1 MIYTT
6 RMEPWR
12 VIGLLSG
19 TSMDGVDVAAVE
31 FRLRAGVIESLPLGY
46 SSLPY
51 PETLR
56 RELVSLTRSEDKG
69 PSAWCG
75 LETETGRVFATAAR
89 YGVEQLAG
97 GRADLIGSLGQTVRH
112 ETVRGRTLGTL
123 QLGGSARIA
132 EATGLPVLADPR
144 SRDVAAGGQGAPLAP
159 VLDVLWLAGLFPP
172 VGNTP
177 PPGRVLALNLGG
189 IANITVVGEGD
200 PLAYDTGPG
209 NALIDAAAELVGSE
223 EGRDT
228 DGTLAARGRVR
239 PDLLERL
246 LSDDYFRL
254 RPPKTTGKE
263 HFGDE
268 YLRNALEALPE
279 VSAPDLL
286 RTVTEL
292 TVRTVTE
299 ACAAHEAALVIASGG
314 GVANPVL
321 MSGLRRELGRHG
333 AELNTSG
340 QHGIPPDAKEAFLAA
355 LLGFL
360 GMHGIAGNIAS
371 CTGAEG
377 PRVLGT
383 ITPGNRPLSPPDPVG
398 TPVTALRIS
407 TPSAF
412 HTSDREST
420 CASSTWQ

>member
-1 MIYTT
+1 M
-6 RMEPWR
+6 
-12 VIGLLSG
+12 IGLLSG

-46 SSLPY
+46 SSFPY
-51 PETLR
+51 PEALR

-69 PSAWCG
+69 PSAWCR

-112 ETVRGRTLGTL
+112 ETARGRTLGTL

-159 VLDVLWLAGLFPP
+159 VLDVLWLAGLF
-172 VGNTP
+172 TP
-177 PPGRVLALNLGG
+177 LGDTPAPGRVLALNLGG

-209 NALIDAAAELVGSE
+209 NALIDAAAELVGTE
-223 EGRDT
+223 EERDT
-228 DGTLAARGRVR
+228 DGTLAARGRIR
-239 PDLLERL
+239 PDLLQRL
-246 LSDDYFRL
+246 LTDDYFHL

-263 HFGDE
+263 RFGVG
-268 YLRNALEALPE
+268 YLRTALEAVPE

-299 ACAAHEAALVIASGG
+299 ACAAHEAGLVIASGG

-340 QHGIPPDAKEAFLAA
+340 QHGIPPDGKEAFLAA

-383 ITPGNRPLSPPDPVG
+383 LTPGNRPLSPPDPVG

>member
-6 RMEPWR
+6 RMKPWR

-19 TSMDGVDVAAVE
+19 TSMDGVDVAAAE
-31 FRLRAGVIESLPLGY
+31 FRLRAGVIELLPLGY

-56 RELVSLTRSEDKG
+56 RELVSLTRSAAKG
-69 PSAWCG
+69 PSAWCE
-75 LETETGRVFATAAR
+75 LEAATGRMFAAAAR
-89 YGVEQLAG
+89 YGVEQLAQ

-112 ETVRGRTLGTL
+112 ETVGGSTLGTL

-159 VLDVLWLAGLFPP
+159 VLDVLWLAGLSPP
-172 VGNTP
+172 LGSTSS
-177 PPGRVLALNLGG
+177 PGGVLALNLGG
-189 IANITVVGEGD
+189 IANVTVVGGGK
-200 PLAYDTGPG
+200 PIAYDTGPG
-209 NALIDAAAELVGSE
+209 NALIDAAAELVGTE
-223 EGRDT
+223 DGRDT
-228 DGTLAARGRVR
+228 DGTLAACGRVR
-239 PDLLERL
+239 PDLLEKL
-246 LSDDYFRL
+246 VNDDYFHRS
-254 RPPKTTGKE
+254 PPKTTDKE
-263 HFGDE
+263 HFGLE
-268 YLRNALEALPE
+268 YLRNALAALPE

-286 RTVTEL
+286 RTATEL

-299 ACAAHEAALVIASGG
+299 ACAAHDPGLVIASGG

-333 AELNTSG
+333 AELHTSG

-360 GMHGIAGNIAS
+360 GMHGLPGNIAS

-383 ITPGNRPLSPPDPVG
+383 LTPGNRPLSTPEPVG

-412 HTSDREST
+412 HTTDREST